1 MRLKTHL
8 FQFIKQCEFFDD
20 PTILPGKTLSG
31 IYSYKIY
38 RLKSKVPWVLQKVYL
53 KSVAPCDTVR
63 IMQRIISAVS
73 RTSFRGPRGK
83 LECVPLLQNNPDG
96 IIQSLR
102 NWPGLLGQR
111 TWSSWSEGGVD
122 PSLRPRRSGPSIL
135 SLESVS
141 KSFSCCY
148 MIGGRSRANPGD
160 AVASNETPP
169 VVNLPD

>member
-53 KSVAPCDTVR
+53 KSVAPCDAVR

-102 NWPGLLGQR
+102 KLAG
-111 TWSSWSEGGVD
+111 SSWSEDLIVLVRLRRRTL
-122 PSLRPRRSGPSIL
+122 PPTKTIRSLH
-135 SLESVS
+135 SL
-141 KSFSCCY
+141 
-148 MIGGRSRANPGD
+148 A
-160 AVASNETPP
+160 
-169 VVNLPD
+169 